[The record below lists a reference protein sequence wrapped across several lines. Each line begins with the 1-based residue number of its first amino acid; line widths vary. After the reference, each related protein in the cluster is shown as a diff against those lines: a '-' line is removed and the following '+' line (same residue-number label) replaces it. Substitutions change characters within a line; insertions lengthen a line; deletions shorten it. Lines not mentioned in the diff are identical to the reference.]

1 LARAGKRLRDAA
13 RHATID
19 ENMTTHARRFS
30 LVTPWRPAFAPRVA
44 ARALAL
50 VAALTAGHGCAMLNN
65 LGLPAE
71 KVVAPSIVYQ
81 GATLVQ
87 APAQRKLAAYYCPDV
102 VQSPFGFKGGSTV
115 ICQGFFGARPAPL
128 EMEVAFDLAF
138 KVKNPNKIPL
148 PLGDVLTAIT
158 AFPSA
163 TNQRLGAAC
172 VHLCAPGQAG
182 CTPATNANT
191 CQASSHDV
199 RSRSDF
205 ETAAVDL
212 IVSKGI
218 AAAMGQP
225 LTFTAPQISAASE
238 LDVIVRFSFGP
249 EPLLATLRQLAF
261 QSIHELEAGRPISFT
276 IPFNVEGTIWF
287 DAGSFG
293 RLEVGYGPVAGTFVL
308 PVQDL
313 VPSQVASFAPAV
325 APAPVGAPAPATA
338 AAVAPAPRAA
348 APAAGAPPSAAPP
361 AAAPPA
367 APPPR

>member
-1 LARAGKRLRDAA
+1 
-13 RHATID
+13 
-19 ENMTTHARRFS
+19 MTTHARRFS
-30 LVTPWRPAFAPRVA
+30 LVTLWRPRFAPRAV
-44 ARALAL
+44 ARALTLA
-50 VAALTAGHGCAMLNN
+50 VVVTAGHGCAMLNN

-71 KVVAPSIVYQ
+71 QVVAPSIVYQ

-87 APAQRKLAAYYCPDV
+87 SPAQRKLAAYYYPDV
-102 VQSPFGFKGGSTV
+102 VQSPFGFKGGSAV
-115 ICQGFFGARPAPL
+115 ICQGFFGPRPSPL

-138 KVKNPNKIPL
+138 KVKNPNKVPL

-313 VPSQVASFAPAV
+313 VPSQVASFVPSAAAPAS
-325 APAPVGAPAPATA
+325 A
-338 AAVAPAPRAA
+338 AAVAPAPRSASPAVA
-348 APAAGAPPSAAPP
+348 APRSAAPPSAAPP
-361 AAAPPA
+361 AA
-367 APPPR
+367 PPPR

>member
-1 LARAGKRLRDAA
+1 
-13 RHATID
+13 
-19 ENMTTHARRFS
+19 
-30 LVTPWRPAFAPRVA
+30 
-44 ARALAL
+44 
-50 VAALTAGHGCAMLNN
+50 
-65 LGLPAE
+65 
-71 KVVAPSIVYQ
+71 VVAPTIVYQ
-81 GATLVQ
+81 GANLVQ
-87 APAQRKLAAYYCPDV
+87 APSQRKLAAYYCPDL
-102 VQSPFGFKGGSTV
+102 VQSPFGLKGGAAA
-115 ICQGFFGARPAPL
+115 ICQGFFGPRPSPL
-128 EMEVAFDLAF
+128 EMEVGFDLSF
-138 KVKNPNKIPL
+138 KVKNPNKVPL
-148 PLGDVLTAIT
+148 PLGDILTAIT
-158 AFPSA
+158 AFPNA

-182 CTPATNANT
+182 CTPAANANT

-212 IVSKGI
+212 IISKGV

-225 LTFTAPQISAASE
+225 LTFTAPQVSAASE

-261 QSIHELEAGRPISFT
+261 QSLHELEAGRPISFT

-313 VPSQVASFAPAV
+313 IPGQAAAMLSAA
-325 APAPVGAPAPATA
+325 APAPAPTPA
-338 AAVAPAPRAA
+338 PARAVAAPAPWST
-348 APAAGAPPSAAPP
+348 PAASPPRAAPP